1 MFAPAAPTAEENL
14 LFKIGIARDLSAR
27 FAEFS
32 LVHENKGETDAAIKA
47 WNTSCMYEKEANA
60 LRDEYRRLCGKP
72 ARDIDY

>member
-1 MFAPAAPTAEENL
+1 MFGPAAHDAEAEV

-32 LVHENKGETDAAIKA
+32 LLHEGRGETDAAIRA
-47 WNTSCMYEKEANA
+47 WNTSCMYEKEADI

-72 ARDIDY
+72 ARDLDC